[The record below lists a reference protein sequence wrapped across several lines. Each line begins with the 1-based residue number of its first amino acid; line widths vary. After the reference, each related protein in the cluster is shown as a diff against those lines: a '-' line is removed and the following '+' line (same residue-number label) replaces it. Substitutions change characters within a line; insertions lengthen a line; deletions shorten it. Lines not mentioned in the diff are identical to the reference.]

1 VYSSSGLC
9 ISEVR
14 FCFFQSAMMKI
25 VIRETGMD
33 AVVVDADHGVI
44 ENLINHQHLSLEQI
58 RYHSC
63 VDDPPHL

>member
-1 VYSSSGLC
+1 
-9 ISEVR
+9 
-14 FCFFQSAMMKI
+14 MMKI